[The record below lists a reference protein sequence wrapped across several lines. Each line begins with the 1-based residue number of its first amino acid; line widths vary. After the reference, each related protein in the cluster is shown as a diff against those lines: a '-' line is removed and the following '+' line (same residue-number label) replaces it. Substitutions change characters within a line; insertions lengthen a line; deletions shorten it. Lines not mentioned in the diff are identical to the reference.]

1 MTDDKSYRFALLDRI
16 EAELE
21 QHGRAI
27 ADLQVR
33 LTKYDM
39 LYGQAIAAMDER
51 FDAQDEWIRDV
62 VTLLKELR
70 DMVNKP

>member
-33 LTKYDM
+33 LAQYD
-39 LYGQAIAAMDER
+39 LRYGQAVVAMDER
-51 FDAQDEWIRDV
+51 FDAQDEWIKDV